1 MAELSDREIEFLN
14 REIDKQGLTYTQL
27 QKELL
32 DHLCCDVEAKME
44 EGLEFLKAFEE
55 VQRRL
60 DNNRIQEIQEETL
73 LLINQKYRLMKKF
86 MYILGTIAP
95 SLLILG
101 ALFKLQH
108 WPGASVLIV
117 VGAFLLGAVYLPVFA
132 MVSMRDTRK
141 KEKKVN
147 KTLYVTGVITGFI
160 FITGVLFKIMH
171 WPGAGIALTVSVL
184 LTVVLFIP
192 VLVAHA
198 LKDKENQL
206 QNFSILIFVLSFMA
220 VNIMVF
226 ALKVSKNVLT
236 SMVVSAT
243 VNMKTAQSLEAGNTL
258 FLDRA
263 LMDGSLAPDQL
274 EQARYIHEQTKSL
287 DGFLQDLMTEIL
299 LASHED
305 NRMAIAG
312 DGSIDLSK
320 ANYFDVHKSTERV
333 VFGNDLEKGKGEE
346 LIKALDAQKELLI
359 TRAGDDLD
367 KQINAMLD
375 INSVYADERTWLGE
389 TFYQTPMIAALI
401 SLSNL
406 QFKIQFLE
414 GELLKELL

>member
-1 MAELSDREIEFLN
+1 
-14 REIDKQGLTYTQL
+14 
-27 QKELL
+27 
-32 DHLCCDVEAKME
+32 
-44 EGLEFLKAFEE
+44 
-55 VQRRL
+55 
-60 DNNRIQEIQEETL
+60 
-73 LLINQKYRLMKKF
+73 
-86 MYILGTIAP
+86 
-95 SLLILG
+95 
-101 ALFKLQH
+101 
-108 WPGASVLIV
+108 
-117 VGAFLLGAVYLPVFA
+117 
-132 MVSMRDTRK
+132 
-141 KEKKVN
+141 
-147 KTLYVTGVITGFI
+147 
-160 FITGVLFKIMH
+160 
-171 WPGAGIALTVSVL
+171 
-184 LTVVLFIP
+184 
-192 VLVAHA
+192 
-198 LKDKENQL
+198 
-206 QNFSILIFVLSFMA
+206 
-220 VNIMVF
+220 
-226 ALKVSKNVLT
+226 
-236 SMVVSAT
+236 
-243 VNMKTAQSLEAGNTL
+243 
-258 FLDRA
+258 
-263 LMDGSLAPDQL
+263 MDGSLAPDQL